1 MSDRS
6 EGEHRACSRAIAIPH
21 QPHQPVSCRHQTQR
35 GLCWTRGPRP
45 PAPCPS
51 APWPHGPICLIAIG
65 AVRLSD
71 LLSDL
76 LPDYPHCL
84 IARRPPSVRDY
95 LLRLG
100 YLSAIDI
107 TCHQHDCGIRETETR
122 AMTMHDHELLMY
134 DRGHSLHDLPPS
146 FRD

>member
-1 MSDRS
+1 MSECPMARWSDLS
-6 EGEHRACSRAIAIPH
+6 DCN
-21 QPHQPVSCRHQTQR
+21 
-35 GLCWTRGPRP
+35 WRGPIVRF
-45 PAPCPS
+45 
-51 APWPHGPICLIAIG
+51 
-65 AVRLSD
+65 AVRFTARLSALSD
-71 LLSDL
+71 CPIVRWPL
-76 LPDYPHCL
+76 
-84 IARRPPSVRDY
+84 SVRDY

-134 DRGHSLHDLPPS
+134 DRGHSLHDLHPS